1 MIVIDTGPLVAA
13 ANADSKDHIACA
25 TLLYEHAGNL
35 VVPASVVVDTCW
47 MLARLVGVT
56 AEATLLASIADGE
69 LYVESLHAA
78 DYRRSGELVETYT
91 DLGLGMVNATLWG
104 RRCRAASASYTD
116 LGLGMVNAT
125 VVAVA
130 ERIGSRQVATLD
142 KRDFRVVRPRHVAA
156 FELLP

>member
-1 MIVIDTGPLVAA
+1 MIVIDTGPFVAA
-13 ANADSKDHIACA
+13 ADADSKDHIACA
-25 TLLYEHAGNL
+25 TLLYEHAENL

-78 DYRRSGELVETYT
+78 DNRRSGELVETYA
-91 DLGLGMVNATLWG
+91 DLGLGMV
-104 RRCRAASASYTD
+104 D
-116 LGLGMVNAT
+116 AT

-130 ERIGSRQVATLD
+130 ERIGSRQVAMLD

>member
-91 DLGLGMVNATLWG
+91 DLGLGMVNAT
-104 RRCRAASASYTD
+104 
-116 LGLGMVNAT
+116 

>member
-78 DYRRSGELVETYT
+78 DYRRSGEVVET
-91 DLGLGMVNATLWG
+91 
-104 RRCRAASASYTD
+104 YTD